1 MKTDPEG
8 AVVLNDTEKDI
19 VIQGLRLMSLYCDS
33 RLGCNSCPFFTSIH
47 EQYGVTLTCEFKN
60 YLPCAWTIPEK
71 WQEEGDK

>member
-33 RLGCNSCPFFTSIH
+33 RLGCRGCPFFLPDAEPNAAH
-47 EQYGVTLTCEFKN
+47 CEFKN
-60 YLPCAWTIPEK
+60 FLPCAWTIPEEF
-71 WQEEGDK
+71 EEGQK